1 MKTPKT
7 IEEYLIKKV
16 RAKILNEQI
25 DVFDKDFVKKLLG
38 KLVGYEPSID
48 NDDNNDSDNKET
60 PTDSTTSSDV
70 LGYPLEVFNGN
81 ICSGCNYGQRRSGK
95 HAGID
100 LAAKSG
106 TNVLSPLDGVVTDAK
121 IRNNACGGTLEIDHG
136 TIDGHKT
143 KTRYCHLK
151 NIKVS
156 KGEKVSKGQVVG
168 LSGGGKNDEGK
179 GRSSGPHLHFEL
191 YKDGNHLDP
200 KEYVLASNEDSRKKL
215 WT

>member
-106 TNVLSPLDGVVTDAK
+106 TNVLAPLDGVVTDAK

-168 LSGGGKNDEGK
+168 ISGGGKDDEGK

-200 KEYVLASNEDSRKKL
+200 KDYILASNEESRKKL
-215 WT
+215 WA

>member
-16 RAKILNEQI
+16 RAKILNEQM

-38 KLVGYEPSID
+38 KLVGYTPSD
-48 NDDNNDSDNKET
+48 SNDDEDNTDKAL
-60 PTDSTTSSDV
+60 DSTTSSDV

-106 TNVLSPLDGVVTDAK
+106 TNVLAPLDGVVTDAK

-200 KEYVLASNEDSRKKL
+200 KDYILAANEDDRKKL
-215 WT
+215 WA